1 MKEVCVLLSFLVVI
15 LAILLKFVV
24 TELNFTKI
32 EDSIFKYHLTQ
43 MVEGTYDPD
52 ECLYKYEKSVVK
64 VFLNS
69 FDWGYK
75 HILPPDKYELV
86 KPYLENEEVKEGK
99 KNA

>member
-1 MKEVCVLLSFLVVI
+1 MKELVVLFGFLII
-15 LAILLKFVV
+15 LLVILLKFVV
-24 TELNFTKI
+24 TELRFTSI
-32 EDSIFKYHLTQ
+32 DFAIFKYHLTQ

-64 VFLNS
+64 VLLNP